1 MKCEVPSFV
10 SDFVVVEN
18 WQDSKG
24 NSYLPGDDYGKRPDI
39 FRKTPSFR
47 SMHAY
52 STLQNTTVVSLQ
64 SWSNFIR
71 VASSMSS
78 SWRGTRGFSSVWCRA
93 SLPILFKSR
102 PGWLT
107 MALYTNT
114 IRICRKCRVIG
125 KKTLNLR
132 RNIPDFPRLSPE
144 YRSLLSFLSI
154 VPVVNQYYE
163 AQVYDVFVIKGN
175 TAVFKCQIPSF
186 VSDHVDIISWQDTA
200 NNKFLP
206 PVADYGISLAFTI

>member
-1 MKCEVPSFV
+1 M
-10 SDFVVVEN
+10 
-18 WQDSKG
+18 
-24 NSYLPGDDYGKRPDI
+24 
-39 FRKTPSFR
+39 
-47 SMHAY
+47 
-52 STLQNTTVVSLQ
+52 
-64 SWSNFIR
+64 
-71 VASSMSS
+71 
-78 SWRGTRGFSSVWCRA
+78 
-93 SLPILFKSR
+93 
-102 PGWLT
+102 
-107 MALYTNT
+107 
-114 IRICRKCRVIG
+114 
-125 KKTLNLR
+125 NLR